1 VRYASIYYNES
12 DNSWWLKFTVFN
24 EGSKPVEITWVEVKE
39 SELLKMDPPIVI
51 QPGEEIDASVKLAK
65 TYIRGAAY
73 SVVVRTETGAL
84 YQVITNAS

>member
-1 VRYASIYYNES
+1 M
-12 DNSWWLKFTVFN
+12 
-24 EGSKPVEITWVEVKE
+24 KE

-51 QPGEEIDASVKLAK
+51 QPGEEIDVSVKLAK